1 MGVEK
6 GGAPKIYLT
15 EPSGIHSEWLGNAIG
30 RNSKAARD
38 MLESKYDDI
47 SAGLDAATTVKLAVQ
62 ALLEVVQSGAN
73 YVEVAVMH
81 ADGKVHYLSIDE
93 VKILID
99 KIEAERVQQQQQ

>member
-1 MGVEK
+1 MEK
-6 GGAPKIYLT
+6 GVPKIYLT

-38 MLESKYDDI
+38 LLESKYDAI
-47 SAGLDAATTVKLAVQ
+47 AAGLDKSATIKLAVQ

-81 ADGKVHYLSIDE
+81 SSGKVQYLNFDE
-93 VKILID
+93 IKALIEE
-99 KIEAERVQQQQQ
+99 IEAERIQQQG